1 MNYTGVFAYRFKP
14 LVNESLANLEITDI
28 NELQIGQPYLIEN
41 KLGRYNEPTL
51 KMKGTLIKL
60 FNARTM
66 THMICRNKLGKI
78 FSAPLQESRVYKSP
92 DYVYGNRLREKAVV
106 HLINTIFHQTNIDN
120 HKDYTIE
127 DTIGY
132 HLGRGW
138 ILSDKQN

>member
-1 MNYTGVFAYRFKP
+1 MNYQYNSNRFKP
-14 LVNESLANLEITDI
+14 LVNNALSKLEITDI
-28 NELQIGQPYLIEN
+28 NELQIGVLYLIDFQW
-41 KLGRYNEPTL
+41 GRSNELTL

-60 FNARTM
+60 FNANTM

-92 DYVYGNRLREKAVV
+92 DYVYGNRLREKTMV
-106 HLINTIFHQTNIDN
+106 HTINMIFHQTNNEHD
-120 HKDYTIE
+120 KDYKIE

-132 HLGRGW
+132 HLGSGW